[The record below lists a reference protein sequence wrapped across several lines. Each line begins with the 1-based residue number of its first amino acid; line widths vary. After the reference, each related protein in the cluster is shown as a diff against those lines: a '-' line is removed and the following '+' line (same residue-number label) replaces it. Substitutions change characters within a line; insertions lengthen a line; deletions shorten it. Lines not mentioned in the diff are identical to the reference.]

1 VGRVVGRRDFVGALA
16 SSLVFSAS
24 TLRRVHQRR
33 IEAVAF
39 DGFAVFDPT
48 PTLSLADDLFPGRG
62 RELISVWRTRL
73 FEYQWLRTLGG
84 RYGDFR
90 QTAGDA
96 LATTVKALALDAA
109 PAQVARLLESQ
120 LTLTPWPDAVRTV
133 STLHSMGFRLAFLS
147 NMTARMLDDGARR
160 AGIRDH
166 FEHILSTDRV
176 MVAKPDPR
184 SYQMAVDAFRL
195 RRNQIAFVAF
205 AGWDAAGATWFGYPT
220 AWVNRAG
227 APAEELGATPSL
239 VAGSLTEVVE
249 FVAGME

>member
-1 VGRVVGRRDFVGALA
+1 ML
-16 SSLVFSAS
+16 SAS
-24 TLRRVHQRR
+24 RLRRVPERR

-39 DGFAVFDPT
+39 DGFAIFDPT
-48 PTLSLADDLFPGRG
+48 PTLSLAEDLFPGRG
-62 RELISVWRTRL
+62 RELITAWRTRL

-96 LATTVKALALDAA
+96 LATTMKALGLAAA

-120 LTLTPWPDAVRTV
+120 LTLAPWPDAARTV
-133 STLHSMGFRLAFLS
+133 FALHALGLRLAFLS

-160 AGIRDH
+160 AGIRDR
-166 FEHILSTDRV
+166 FDHILSTDRV

-184 SYQMAVDAFRL
+184 AYQMAVDAFRL
-195 RRNQIAFVAF
+195 RRDQIAFVAF

-227 APAEELGATPSL
+227 APAEELGATPAL
-239 VAGSLTEVVE
+239 VARGLAEVVE